1 MILKIYE
8 TEEFGT
14 FCRDKKYPK
23 NTVRFKTRSPAGS
36 LGMKRKLRLRAT
48 NFNSNYSYRLSS
60 KMREAWGGLGGPF
73 VKFLPLLPLHP
84 DEP

>member
-1 MILKIYE
+1 
-8 TEEFGT
+8 
-14 FCRDKKYPK
+14 
-23 NTVRFKTRSPAGS
+23 
-36 LGMKRKLRLRAT
+36 MKRKLRLRAT

-73 VKFLPLLPLHP
+73 VKFLPLLPLHS